1 MSTEFSEG
9 FDALLADAMS
19 GKLTRR
25 QMIKRGAA
33 LGLSAPLAIAL
44 LRARGVAAQTAGNV
58 APGATIVVPQ
68 GLRTDLKGKK
78 ITWIGSDA
86 GNPDRPWELAAIKKF
101 TDATGIEVTD
111 DPGPKTTDDRLTKY
125 LQLFA
130 AHSPDLDVAQIDVI
144 DIGVVAPYAVDLS
157 QNSNLKALAATQL
170 QTIVQNNTFDGK
182 LIGQPWFTD
191 AGILYYRTDLL
202 QKYELQPP
210 TTWDE
215 LTTAAKKIVAGEKA
229 SNPNIQGFVFQGSAY
244 EGLTCDALEW
254 QVSNGGGTIIDDKGN
269 VTVNNPQVIAAMELA
284 HSWVGGIA
292 PTSVTTFI
300 EADSANVWVGG
311 NSAFMRNWPYAYAVS
326 EDKTQSKIPGKLDVS
341 VLPMGSGP
349 NARHADCLGGWQLMV
364 SKFSKEQE
372 AAEEF
377 VRYLCSPELQK
388 SYSIERSHLPTI
400 ASIYDDPQAIAAN
413 PYYPKLKPIFSGGA
427 VARPSTV
434 SGRLYPQVSAAYYT
448 AVNKVL
454 TGQQQA
460 ASAMKDL
467 EGTLKGIMEQA
478 S

>member
-1 MSTEFSEG
+1 MAVVWYKRNLAVGISTESRSGNEELREEPIVSSGSDAIGVRPRRTRQFGSRKPKEVGPVSTEFSEG

-157 QNSNLKALAATQL
+157 QNSNLK
-170 QTIVQNNTFDGK
+170 
-182 LIGQPWFTD
+182 
-191 AGILYYRTDLL
+191 
-202 QKYELQPP
+202 
-210 TTWDE
+210 
-215 LTTAAKKIVAGEKA
+215 
-229 SNPNIQGFVFQGSAY
+229 
-244 EGLTCDALEW
+244 
-254 QVSNGGGTIIDDKGN
+254 
-269 VTVNNPQVIAAMELA
+269 
-284 HSWVGGIA
+284 
-292 PTSVTTFI
+292 
-300 EADSANVWVGG
+300 
-311 NSAFMRNWPYAYAVS
+311 
-326 EDKTQSKIPGKLDVS
+326 
-341 VLPMGSGP
+341 
-349 NARHADCLGGWQLMV
+349 
-364 SKFSKEQE
+364 
-372 AAEEF
+372 
-377 VRYLCSPELQK
+377 
-388 SYSIERSHLPTI
+388 
-400 ASIYDDPQAIAAN
+400 
-413 PYYPKLKPIFSGGA
+413 
-427 VARPSTV
+427 
-434 SGRLYPQVSAAYYT
+434 
-448 AVNKVL
+448 
-454 TGQQQA
+454 
-460 ASAMKDL
+460 
-467 EGTLKGIMEQA
+467 
-478 S
+478 